1 MKIELDVLLEQL
13 DEVLGEPIVDP
24 DDALEVA
31 ILAGLAARLGAPPDA
46 LAAAVAWRDGD
57 GRELVAE
64 TFDQVDLEPLLEEL
78 DACTGGGM
86 TDEEVEEALFDVDD
100 VVAAAIWCN
109 RTAAVRAGARKAAEI
124 VRQIPDPFAPLAD
137 LAVQMAKLRAVAE
150 HLDLYDYWLAVADAR
165 EVDGSLSLN

>member
-1 MKIELDVLLEQL
+1 MKLELDVLVEQL
-13 DEVLGEPIVDP
+13 DEVLAEPILDP

-46 LAAAVAWRDGD
+46 LAAAVAWRDGA

-86 TDEEVEEALFDVDD
+86 TDEQVEEALFDVDD
-100 VVAAAIWCN
+100 VVAAAIWCG
-109 RTAAVRAGARKAAEI
+109 RTAAVRAGARRASEI

-137 LAVQMAKLRAVAE
+137 LAVAMARLRSVAE

-165 EVDGSLSLN
+165 DVDGSLSLN

>member
-1 MKIELDVLLEQL
+1 MKQELDVLVEQL
-13 DEVLGEPIVDP
+13 DEVLGEPILDP

-31 ILAGLAARLGAPPDA
+31 ILAGLADRYGAPPDA

-64 TFDQVDLEPLLEEL
+64 TFDQIDLDPLLEEL

-100 VVAAAIWCN
+100 IVAAAIWCG
-109 RTAAVRAGARKAAEI
+109 RAAAVREGARRAAEI

-137 LAVQMAKLRAVAE
+137 LAVTMARLRAVAE

-165 EVDGSLSLN
+165 EVDGSLSL